1 MKNVSERS
9 LATVAGATIGDQPL
23 TSDHRE
29 TFRTMS
35 DPMTTSAWVIEA
47 TSENFQREV
56 IERSSEAPV
65 VIDFW
70 AEWCGP
76 CRMLGPVLERLA
88 AEYGGQFVLAKVDT
102 EREPGLAADFGVR
115 SIPAVFAVRDGR
127 AVDGFVG
134 VQPEAAIRA
143 WLDRL
148 LPSPAERIAAEAR
161 RLEADDPRAA
171 ESKYR
176 EALSLAPDLVP
187 AQIGLA
193 RIALADGRLEDAQ
206 ARILDLE
213 RQFGFLDPEAER
225 LKAEI
230 TLRLQ
235 GRQAGGNVEAAR
247 AALARNP
254 DDPELKFQLAE
265 ALAAA
270 GQYADALALCLELV
284 ERHRKTP
291 VGERARQTM
300 IAIFQVLP
308 PGSEVVTEYQRQL
321 SMVLMD

>member
-1 MKNVSERS
+1 M
-9 LATVAGATIGDQPL
+9 
-23 TSDHRE
+23 TS
-29 TFRTMS
+29 
-35 DPMTTSAWVIEA
+35 SAWVIEA
-47 TSENFQREV
+47 TADNFQREV
-56 IERSSEAPV
+56 VDRSSEVPV

-88 AEYGGQFVLAKVDT
+88 AEYGGRFVLAKVDT
-102 EREPGLAADFGVR
+102 ERESALAADFGVR
-115 SIPAVFAVRDGR
+115 SIPAVFAVRNGQ

-134 VQPEAAIRA
+134 VQPEAAIKG

-148 LPSPAERIAAEAR
+148 MPSPAEQIVAEAHQ
-161 RLEADDPRAA
+161 LEHEDPRKA
-171 ESKYR
+171 ESLYR
-176 EALSLAPDLVP
+176 EALTLDPDLVP
-187 AQIGLA
+187 AQVGVA

-213 RQFGFLDPEAER
+213 RRLGFLDPEAER
-225 LKAEI
+225 LKAEV

-235 GRQAGGNVEAAR
+235 GREAGGNVEAAR
-247 AALARNP
+247 AALAQRP

-265 ALAAA
+265 ALAAG
-270 GQYADALALCLELV
+270 GQYPDALAICLELV
-284 ERHRKTP
+284 ERHRRTP

-300 IAIFQVLP
+300 IAMFQVLP
-308 PGSEVVTEYQRQL
+308 PDSELVTEYQRQL